1 MVYFWTLGI
10 FSYFWYISL
19 ERSCRWTVMSDMP
32 FCMVVTTLLYLS
44 KGTYNLQCNYIV
56 YFFSTQQTQM
66 WPQIYIFWKSQ
77 LQRNYTTMSLVT
89 KQAQMWPQIYM
100 LSPNSCT
107 MVCSN
112 NILTKKF
119 IKSFQKV
126 PKTFEKMS
134 KYYEKAKNMLK
145 LMKNI

>member
-1 MVYFWTLGI
+1 MQVFAPLPPVEYFPLCFLLTILL
-10 FSYFWYISL
+10 SNYFPKYPSQKWDFGQLTSNRFFFFVHHEVDLCLYYKNMGWQSM
-19 ERSCRWTVMSDMP
+19 MSDMP

-89 KQAQMWPQIYM
+89 KQAQMWPQIYF
-100 LSPNSCT
+100 L
-107 MVCSN
+107 
-112 NILTKKF
+112 
-119 IKSFQKV
+119 
-126 PKTFEKMS
+126 
-134 KYYEKAKNMLK
+134 
-145 LMKNI
+145 